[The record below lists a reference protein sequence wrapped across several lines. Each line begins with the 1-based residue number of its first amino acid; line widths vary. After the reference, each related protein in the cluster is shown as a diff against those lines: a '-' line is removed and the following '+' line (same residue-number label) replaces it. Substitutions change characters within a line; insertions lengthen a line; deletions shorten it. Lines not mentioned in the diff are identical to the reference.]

1 MHGRN
6 IWSASAN
13 PFFLHQ
19 ILVELFGQ
27 IMSILDV
34 IVFSLDRLF
43 GSMFCYLDSLV
54 SVCIPSITNEH
65 TLGQSGLG
73 GNEGLTIMWPFW
85 IWDCS
90 SPARAQHIYACM
102 IYSRRSILRKRA
114 GLKETKMSHLRAKIL
129 LGAVQPNLMSVV
141 SQRISRR
148 VVSVWINECFLC
160 ITGHRGAFGPGK
172 GINHHHKCPFSSP
185 SHCVYVQTVSSQ
197 RILCRTSS
205 STNTGS
211 LHGKYC
217 SLLLPVMF
225 PFLPLPTTVLPSWLH
240 AWSH

>member
-1 MHGRN
+1 MRVWPSCDSYWYN
-6 IWSASAN
+6 LRPLIYCQSSAHLCMDDI
-13 PFFLHQ
+13 FKKEHF
-19 ILVELFGQ
+19 ERE
-27 IMSILDV
+27 
-34 IVFSLDRLF
+34 SLEET
-43 GSMFCYLDSLV
+43 SM
-54 SVCIPSITNEH
+54 P
-65 TLGQSGLG
+65 
-73 GNEGLTIMWPFW
+73 
-85 IWDCS
+85 
-90 SPARAQHIYACM
+90 
-102 IYSRRSILRKRA
+102 
-114 GLKETKMSHLRAKIL
+114 HLRAKIL
-129 LGAVQPNLMSVV
+129 LGAVQPNLMWVV

-160 ITGHRGAFGPGK
+160 ITGHRGTFGPGK

-185 SHCVYVQTVSSQ
+185 SHCVYVQSVSSL

-217 SLLLPVMF
+217 SLLLPMMF